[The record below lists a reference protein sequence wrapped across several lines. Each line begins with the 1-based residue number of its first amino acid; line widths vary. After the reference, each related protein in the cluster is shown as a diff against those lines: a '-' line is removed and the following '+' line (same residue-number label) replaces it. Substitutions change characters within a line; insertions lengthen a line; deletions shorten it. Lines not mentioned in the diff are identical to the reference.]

1 MAAANGHSE
10 VVKAL
15 MSHPQI
21 DANLPASNGQTAL
34 MAACAQGHYSTVC
47 ALVAHRA
54 LQLHVQDSVIKPN
67 IISY

>member
-1 MAAANGHSE
+1 MAAASGRTE

-15 MSHPQI
+15 MSNPQI

-34 MAACAQGHYSTVC
+34 MAACAHGHYSTVC

-67 IISY
+67 INCY